1 MSCIFVRIYFWLLAF
16 LLPCK
21 VQVETI
27 FCDLYLLQILYLAYV
42 VLVLFS
48 LCILIF
54 YYFRIDLDIGLIH
67 YLIYTNFSFQPH
79 WPVATR
85 KILDVRLLKCCSSSL
100 IHLHAWVEL
109 ITFMIRKIIK
119 RTLSFVLMKVQER
132 NYVWH
137 VSGLCIQSKENSV
150 SIRHYQRPMSC
161 LFVIY
166 LCLMVSTGEPEMS
179 TEPWG
184 ETLM

>member
-1 MSCIFVRIYFWLLAF
+1 MQSPGWNNFLWLVPAPNSVSCLCCSSSLLSLHSYF
-16 LLPCK
+16 LL
-21 VQVETI
+21 
-27 FCDLYLLQILYLAYV
+27 LQNWFRHWV
-42 VLVLFS
+42 DSLF
-48 LCILIF
+48 
-54 YYFRIDLDIGLIH
+54 DI
-67 YLIYTNFSFQPH
+67 YNFSFQPH

-85 KILDVRLLKCCSSSL
+85 KILDVRLLKCCSSLL
-100 IHLHAWVEL
+100 IHLHAWGEL

-150 SIRHYQRPMSC
+150 SIHHYQRPMSC